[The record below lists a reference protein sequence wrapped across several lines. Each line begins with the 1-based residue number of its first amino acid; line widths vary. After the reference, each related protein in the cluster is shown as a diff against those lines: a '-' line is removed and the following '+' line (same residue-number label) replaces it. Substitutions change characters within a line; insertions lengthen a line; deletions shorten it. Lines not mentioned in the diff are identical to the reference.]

1 MIDEKINNTLKELE
15 LGLKNIDSARKQVEK
30 TVNSYDE
37 LNGSTKEYI
46 SMLGLLTTQIKE
58 LVNSIGND
66 YNQKVVELEKDRR
79 SIIESVNNA
88 SNKLSESTVK
98 FKESLNNVESKLKQC
113 MIINVVTIILMVII
127 LFFVI

>member
-15 LGLKNIDSARKQVEK
+15 LGLKNIESARKQVEK

-66 YNQKVVELEKDRR
+66 YNQKIVELEKDRR

-88 SNKLSESTVK
+88 SNKLSESTVTI
-98 FKESLNNVESKLKQC
+98 KESLNNVESKLKQC

-127 LFFVI
+127 LFFLI